1 MNLFQLPKES
11 QLRKESQVVVGT
23 GSIKDKEYHHDIINE
38 IEVTESVN
46 VVDNNFIQSKEA
58 F

>member
-1 MNLFQLPKES
+1 MS
-11 QLRKESQVVVGT
+11 KESQVVVGT
-23 GSIKDKEYHHDIINE
+23 GSIKDIEYHHDIINKN
-38 IEVTESVN
+38 EVTESVN